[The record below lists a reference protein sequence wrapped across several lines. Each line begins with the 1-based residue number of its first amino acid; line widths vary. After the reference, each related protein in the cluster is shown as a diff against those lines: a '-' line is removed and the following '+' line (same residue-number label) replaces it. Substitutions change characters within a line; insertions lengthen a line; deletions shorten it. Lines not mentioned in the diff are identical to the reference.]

1 MEVLMNY
8 KYVENLV
15 RLSKNGD
22 MKSKEKLLEEFR
34 PFIINISKRTF
45 IHGYEFEDI
54 MNECY
59 KILLRCISLYKLE
72 NHRFVA
78 YATNGIKNNI
88 NDLIRNSIKNNNI
101 SGNSTLTIDSFVEDT
116 CKDDAPEIEDIL
128 CSQYDCDC
136 LKYAMKFLTGEE
148 LNLIDHIFFNN
159 KTLKSYAKEHNV
171 SYSYA
176 FKKKRYILD
185 KLFMHINSYIVFNK
199 TKTKTSVC

>member
-1 MEVLMNY
+1 MNY

-22 MKSKEKLLEEFR
+22 IKSKEKLLEEFR

-59 KILLRCISLYKLE
+59 KILLKCILLYKLE
-72 NHRFVA
+72 SHRFVA
-78 YATNGIKNNI
+78 YATNGIKNSI
-88 NDLIRNSIKNNNI
+88 NDLIRNSIKNNKI
-101 SGNSTLTIDSFVEDT
+101 SGNSTLTIDSFVENT
-116 CKDDAPEIEDIL
+116 CKDDTPEIEDIL

-136 LKYAMKFLTGEE
+136 LKYAMNCLTEEE
-148 LNLIDHIFFNN
+148 LNLIDHIFYKN
-159 KTLKSYAKEHNV
+159 KTLKSYAKENNV

-199 TKTKTSVC
+199 AKTKTSVC